1 MNTILT
7 VFKKEIIDTLRDKRT
22 IMTAIVMPAVL
33 IPVLMYGMTVVTKMI
48 MEKEENKKL
57 KISLIDPPE
66 AFLSYID
73 TTKMEIKSGFDVKSG
88 KEAIKS
94 DSLDAMIRFTSN
106 FLEMQEK
113 MSSPRVVLFFKKTN
127 LSVESRMKKMVEKYS
142 DDLLDDRIESLGI
155 SSATI
160 KPINLKTEN
169 VEEPQELVGQ
179 TVGGFLPYMFIMFC
193 FMGCMYPALDLIT
206 GEKERGTIET
216 LLTVPASR
224 FKILLGKVMTI
235 SIVGLAATIM
245 GIVGM
250 YIGVLVLPDL
260 PQEISTVLNSVISPK
275 FVIMLLAMLLP
286 LCVFFAGLISALVVK
301 AKSFK
306 EAQSIVSPF
315 TFIIILPAAMA
326 LMPGIELTWTTA
338 MIPILNIALATKE
351 IISETINMGHFS
363 LIVGSLIILAIVG
376 VFFSFRQF
384 SKEGMVL
391 K

>member
-306 EAQSIVSPF
+306 EAQTYVSAVI
-315 TFIIILPAAMA
+315 FIPTLPLLVTTVVGADPSTA
-326 LMPGIELTWTTA
+326 LMW
-338 MIPILNIALATKE
+338 IPSLSQSMLVSE
-351 IISETINMGHFS
+351 IISAGQIPP
-363 LIVGSLIILAIVG
+363 LWLAI
-376 VFFSFRQF
+376 S
-384 SKEGMVL
+384 VL
-391 K
+391 STGTLAALVYLLAIRLYRSERLLV

>member
-33 IPVLMYGMTVVTKMI
+33 IPVLMYGMTVVTKMV

-57 KISLIDPPE
+57 KISLIDAPE
-66 AFLSYID
+66 AFMSYID
-73 TTKMEIKSGFDVKSG
+73 ITKMEIKSGFDLKNG

-113 MSSPRVVLFFKKTN
+113 MSSPRVVLFYKKTN
-127 LSVESRMKKMVEKYS
+127 LSVESRMKKMVDRYS
-142 DDLLDDRIESLGI
+142 DDLLDERIESLGI

-224 FKILLGKVMTI
+224 FNILLGKVLTI

-260 PQEISTVLNSVISPK
+260 PQEISTVLNSVISPR

-286 LCVFFAGLISALVVK
+286 LCVFFAGMISALVVK

-315 TFIIILPAAMA
+315 TFIIILPAVLA
-326 LMPGIELTWTTA
+326 LVPGIELTWTTA

-351 IISETINMGHFS
+351 IISETINMGHFV
-363 LIVGSLIILAIVG
+363 LIVGSLVILAIIG
-376 VFFSFRQF
+376 VIFSFSQF

>member
-260 PQEISTVLNSVISPK
+260 SQKISTVVNSVISPK